1 MNDPKPLA
9 YLDITQLIDD
19 RALSRFQILVIALC
33 GFIAMLDGFDTQAI
47 AFVAPAIAV
56 DIGADK
62 SAFGPVFSAALVG
75 LAVGAVSLGTLADSA
90 GRRRVIIGC
99 TVAFGL
105 FSIATAYATSLNQI
119 MVLRFLT
126 GLGLGGAMPNIIALT
141 TDYSPKRLRAVMVVI
156 MFSGFPLGA
165 LLGGVVSSQLVILFG
180 WPSIFI
186 FGGVVPLL
194 LVPVLFLLLPESPT
208 FLISRNN
215 AADRQ
220 RLATIVGKLGADLSV
235 NAQTT
240 FEVTEESSTKGS
252 VRDLFADYRAVGTI
266 MLWGV
271 FFTNLLMFYF
281 LISWLPTVLVDAG
294 LPIRLAI
301 LTAVL
306 LNAGAVFGGVT
317 LGRLVDINGPFKILT
332 INYLF
337 AAFFAVMIGQ
347 WADQLY
353 IVGGLVFCAGF
364 CVGGG
369 QLVANSLAATYY
381 PSHIRST
388 GIGWAIGLGRIG
400 AILGPILGGAL
411 VAVLTQT
418 SDLFTAVAI
427 PGLLASCAVFY
438 MGRVSTNQ

>member
-1 MNDPKPLA
+1 M
-9 YLDITQLIDD
+9 
-19 RALSRFQILVIALC
+19 S
-33 GFIAMLDGFDTQAI
+33 
-47 AFVAPAIAV
+47 
-56 DIGADK
+56 
-62 SAFGPVFSAALVG
+62 
-75 LAVGAVSLGTLADSA
+75 
-90 GRRRVIIGC
+90 
-99 TVAFGL
+99 
-105 FSIATAYATSLNQI
+105 
-119 MVLRFLT
+119 
-126 GLGLGGAMPNIIALT
+126 
-141 TDYSPKRLRAVMVVI
+141 
-156 MFSGFPLGA
+156 
-165 LLGGVVSSQLVILFG
+165 
-180 WPSIFI
+180 
-186 FGGVVPLL
+186 
-194 LVPVLFLLLPESPT
+194 LPESPT
-208 FLISRNN
+208 FLLSRNN

-220 RLATIVGKLGADLSV
+220 RLATIVGKLRADLNV
-235 NAQTT
+235 NAQTA
-240 FEVTEESSTKGS
+240 FEITEEASTKGS

-266 MLWGV
+266 MLWGI

-353 IVGGLVFCAGF
+353 IVGALVFCAGF

-400 AILGPILGGAL
+400 AILGLILGGAL
-411 VAVLTQT
+411 VAVLTET

-438 MGRVSTNQ
+438 MGRVSTSQ